1 MSSHYRFCLVTV
13 RMKVLHNRKRVRFSK
28 RTSCWCTFSCS
39 ICNQNGQLI
48 GLSSAPVSKVMTA
61 FKSLGKALSA
71 KRNTGRKPKL
81 SERDRR
87 ILKGIVSK
95 NHRTAAAK
103 LTAEINIHLEDR
115 FHKNRPLITEN
126 NSKRWKI

>member
-1 MSSHYRFCLVTV
+1 LGVSR
-13 RMKVLHNRKRVRFSK
+13 
-28 RTSCWCTFSCS
+28 
-39 ICNQNGQLI
+39 
-48 GLSSAPVSKVMTA
+48 APVSKVITA
-61 FKSLGKALSA
+61 FKNLGKALSA

-81 SERDRR
+81 GEIDRR

-115 FHKNRPLITEN
+115 FHKNIPTGV
-126 NSKRWKI
+126 S